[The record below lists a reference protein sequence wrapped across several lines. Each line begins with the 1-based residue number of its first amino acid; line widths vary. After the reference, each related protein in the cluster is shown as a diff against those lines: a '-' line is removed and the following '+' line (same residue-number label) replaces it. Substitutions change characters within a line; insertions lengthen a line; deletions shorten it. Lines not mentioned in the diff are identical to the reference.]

1 MRLGEAMDC
10 PQKHDFTS
18 PQDVVTAQAQQ
29 SAEKRE
35 DSCV

>member
-10 PQKHDFTS
+10 PQKRDFTS
-18 PQDVVTAQAQQ
+18 PQNVVTVQVQQ

-35 DSCV
+35 DS